1 METCKKTFLLPSQMK
16 KNFCVLACLLCFSMV
31 GVVHSEENIEHIG
44 EGPHEGSQDHE
55 GGGSNGTNEEQPPKN
70 KQEKI
75 KELAIQ
81 VQNPISDLVRF
92 GFTNFLEF
100 GSGPTNS
107 NINIFNLN
115 ASTTRQFGQWS
126 LLNRLVV
133 PLLYLPESVP
143 DASSGD
149 SGRSFGLGDIEYTAF
164 LVRDESK
171 RVLKSIVGIGP
182 TIIFKSATD
191 DRMGLGKWSVGP
203 SMAIARM
210 QYPWVH
216 GVVLRNIWSFAG
228 DSDRPKVNFF
238 LIQPFVNYN
247 FTNGW
252 YLTSTPGI
260 IANWEADSRDQW
272 TVPIGGGI
280 GKLLFRGDKHPV
292 NLKLQSFYFLEKP
305 DIGPDWSLNF
315 EFRILFP
322 Q

>member
-1 METCKKTFLLPSQMK
+1 MK